1 VPRRKNFSEF
11 SDTGSRRSQQNF
23 EESSMME
30 SSHHSVEKADLAQT
44 PVLAEPQQASASKN
58 NDGLEVLET
67 REWLDSLDYVLS
79 RGGPESAGR
88 LLQQLSLHARRAAG
102 VNLPFTATTP
112 YQNTISVRQ
121 QAPFPGSQEME
132 RRIKS
137 LVRWNAMA
145 MVVRANKIQ
154 EGIGGHIST
163 FASAATLYE
172 VAFNHFLRARTE
184 NGDRDIV
191 YFQGHAAPGMYSRA
205 FLEGRLP
212 KEKLENFRRELKPGG
227 GLSSYPHPWLM
238 PDFWEFPTVSM
249 GLGPIQS
256 IYHARFI
263 KYLENRGLK
272 TTTGGKVWAF
282 LGDGEMDEPESLGSI
297 TLASREKLDNL
308 IWVINCNLQRL
319 DGPVRGNGKIIQ
331 ELEAIFRGAGWNVI
345 KVIWGCDWD
354 SLIQNDRDGLLV
366 KRLGEVTDGQYQKFF
381 VESGAYFRQ
390 NLFGTD
396 PRLLR
401 MVEHLSDEQL
411 SRLRLG
417 GHDPIKVHA
426 AYKSAIEHK
435 GAPTL
440 ILAKT
445 IKGYGLGEAGEGKNI
460 THQQKKLND
469 DELRMFRSRF
479 GIPIPD
485 AELHDAPFYRPAD
498 DSPEIRY
505 MQERRKVL
513 GGYMPERKV
522 RSKAI
527 KEVSPVHFDE
537 FHKGTEGRDVSTTM
551 VFVRLLAKLLRDPE
565 IGKLIVP
572 IIPDEARTFGM
583 EALFRQV
590 GIYSSV
596 GQLYEPV
603 DMDTLLYYKEAKDG
617 QILEEGITEAGSISS
632 FIAAGTAY
640 ANHGINTIPF
650 FIYYSMFGFQR
661 IGDLIWAAADMRT
674 RGFLLGGTAG
684 RTTLAGEGLQHQ
696 DGHSHVLALSVPNL
710 KAYDPAFAFEI
721 AIIIQDGIRRM
732 YVDQESIF
740 YYLTLGNEPLPMPAM
755 PDGEGIRDGIL
766 KGMYRFKASQKT
778 DAKLRAQLFG
788 SGAIM
793 FEVLKAQQILEEKYG
808 VAADVWS
815 ITSYKELYRDGNDC
829 ERWNMLHPG
838 DSPKVPYVSEK
849 LKDAAGVLV
858 AASDYMKVLPESI
871 ARWMPRPLVALG
883 TDGFGRSESRT
894 SLRDFFEVDA
904 KHIVLATLHALATE
918 KEKKIESKVVAQA
931 IKDLGINPAKL
942 NPAIS

>member
-1 VPRRKNFSEF
+1 VAESYTT
-11 SDTGSRRSQQNF
+11 DTPTAEVLGNGNNGSNGS
-23 EESSMME
+23 
-30 SSHHSVEKADLAQT
+30 
-44 PVLAEPQQASASKN
+44 
-58 NDGLEVLET
+58 EVLET
-67 REWLDSLDYVLS
+67 REWLDSLDYVLAK
-79 RGGPESAGR
+79 GGPERAGR

-112 YQNTISVRQ
+112 YVNTIPSTQ
-121 QAPFPGSQEME
+121 QPPFPGSQAME

-137 LVRWNAMA
+137 LVRWNALA
-145 MVVRANKIQ
+145 MVIRANKLQ
-154 EGIGGHIST
+154 DGIGGHIST

-172 VAFNHFLRARTE
+172 VAFNHFLRARTAD
-184 NGDRDIV
+184 GDRDIV
-191 YFQGHAAPGMYSRA
+191 YFQGHAAPGMYARA
-205 FLEGRLP
+205 FLEGRLSA
-212 KEKLENFRRELKPGG
+212 EKLGNFRRELKEGG

-249 GLGPIQS
+249 GLGPIQA

-272 TTTGGKVWAF
+272 QSSGGKVWAF
-282 LGDGEMDEPESLGSI
+282 LGDGETDEPESLGSI
-297 TLASREKLDNL
+297 SLASREKLDNL
-308 IWVINCNLQRL
+308 IFVINCNLQRL

-345 KVIWGCDWD
+345 KVIWGSDWD
-354 SLIQNDRDGLLV
+354 AVIQEDRDGLLV
-366 KRLGEVTDGQYQKFF
+366 KRMGEVTDGQYQKYF
-381 VESGAYFRQ
+381 VESGEYFRQ
-390 NLFGTD
+390 NFFGTD
-396 PRLLR
+396 PRLLK
-401 MVEHLSDEQL
+401 MIEHFSDEQL
-411 SRLRLG
+411 SRIRLG
-417 GHDPIKVHA
+417 GHDPLKVHA
-426 AYKSAIEHK
+426 AYKAAVEHK
-435 GAPTL
+435 GAPTV

-469 DELRMFRSRF
+469 DDLRLFRSRF
-479 GIPIPD
+479 GIPIAD
-485 AELHDAPFYRPAD
+485 EELHDAPFYRPPD
-498 DSPEIRY
+498 DSPEIKY
-505 MQERRKVL
+505 MQERRLHL
-513 GGYMPERKV
+513 GGYLPERKV
-522 RSKAI
+522 RSKPIA
-527 KEVSPVHFDE
+527 PVAETHFEE
-537 FHKGTEGRDVSTTM
+537 FYKGTDGREVSTTM
-551 VFVRLLAKLLRDPE
+551 VFVRLLSKLLRDPE

-650 FIYYSMFGFQR
+650 FIYYSMFGLQR

-674 RGFLLGGTAG
+674 RGFLVGGTAG

-710 KAYDPAFAFEI
+710 LAYDPAFAYEI
-721 AIIIQDGIRRM
+721 GVIIQDGIKRM
-732 YVDQESIF
+732 YVDEESVF
-740 YYLTLGNEPLPMPAM
+740 YYLTVTNEPLPMPEM
-755 PDGEGIRDGIL
+755 PAGTDVRDGIL
-766 KGMYRFKASQKT
+766 KGLYRFRTSQKKE
-778 DAKLRAQLFG
+778 AKLRAQLLG
-788 SGAIM
+788 SGTIM

-808 VAADVWS
+808 IAADVWS
-815 ITSYKELYRDGNDC
+815 VTSYKQLYSDGNECD
-829 ERWNMLHPG
+829 RWNMLHPG
-838 DSPKVPYVSEK
+838 ETPCIPFVTQQLE
-849 LKDAAGVLV
+849 DAQGVFI

-871 ARWMPRPLVALG
+871 AQWVPRPIVALG
-883 TDGFGRSESRT
+883 TDGFGRSENRA

-904 KHIVLATLHALATE
+904 KHIVLATLSALVRD
-918 KEKKIESKVVAQA
+918 KQMDRQVVQTA
-931 IKDLGINPAKL
+931 IQELGINPEKP
-942 NPAIS
+942 NPANT